1 MENNTRPNQHLRK
14 QSGFAGNRQQPGNA
28 WLDTGLGKLPPQALD
43 LEEAVLG
50 ALMIEKDAL
59 SSVVDILKP
68 ETFYKEAHQR
78 IYNAILTLF
87 GNSDPIDLLT
97 VTNQLRKTGEIEV
110 IGGGGFV
117 AELTFRVNSAA
128 NIEYHARI
136 VSEQALKRALIAMS
150 SVILRDAYEDTT
162 DVFELLDR
170 TEQSLFKISESNI
183 KKNAA
188 DMGTIVRQALN
199 ELETKKNQEGL
210 TGVPSGFTNL
220 DRVTSGWQPT
230 ELIILAARPAMGKC
244 LGKGTKVLMFD
255 GSLRKVEDVREGEL
269 LMGDDSTPRRVLS
282 IARGQERMYWVRQNK
297 GIDYRVNESHILSL
311 KRSRTEGPHTN
322 GDVLNIPVREYL
334 TKADKFK
341 SNYKGYKVAVE
352 FPAQA
357 VPLNPYFVGLWL
369 GDGHSYSS
377 RITNT
382 DSEVVDHLQDYADEL
397 GLNMVTYQQA
407 NRTANYAI
415 TSGQRGGAQWGNR
428 PGVFNAQEQLRGL
441 NVIENKHIPRSYL
454 INSTEN
460 RLKLLAGLI
469 DSDGHYQR
477 EFNCYEI
484 THKNKELAEQL
495 KFLCDTLGFKCSL
508 TEKQAVITSRNY
520 TSTVYRLRIFG
531 NLDSIPVRI
540 EPVQRSGKKARLL
553 KARANWR
560 MTGITVEYD
569 KVDDYYGFTIDGNS
583 LFLLEDMTVTHNTA
597 FVVSALRN
605 AAVDHGKPV
614 AIFSLEMSAVQLV
627 NRLISAEAEI
637 DSEKI
642 RKGTLAPHEWTQLHH
657 KIQRLTEAP
666 IYIDDTPALSILE
679 LRAKCRRL
687 KAQHDIQMVVIDY
700 LQLMSGDTSG
710 SRGGGNRE
718 QEIASISRALKNLA
732 KELNVPVIALS
743 QLSRAVETR
752 GGDKKPQLS
761 DLRESGC
768 LAGDTLL
775 TDAKTG
781 KRTTIREL
789 AEANAHNFYTAGTS
803 ESWTVGPERVT
814 HVFPTGKKPVFRV
827 KTQSG
832 RVVKATANHE
842 FLQLTGWY
850 RLDKLAVGDHIAV
863 PRQIRVS
870 APENPLSDNEL
881 ILLAHLLGDGCILPK
896 QPYHYTSA
904 DEANLA
910 VVDETAHI
918 LFGIQPRRVVQDNWQ
933 QTYLPAP
940 YRLTH
945 GVRHPITDWYDR
957 LGLSRARSYE
967 KRVPDSLFTCDED
980 KIALF
985 LHHLWATD
993 GNISWKRMTNRKPGA
1008 AIYYASSSQQLAR
1021 DVQHLLLRLGI
1032 LSTIRTAPGGQH
1044 RTMYHVHVQ
1053 GKGQQTI
1060 FLKRVNSY
1068 GQRGEL
1074 AAELLAAL
1082 SEVTENTN
1090 TDVIPKEVWHS
1101 VVTGGKTDD
1110 GISWR
1115 TLSERIDMAY
1125 CGSTLFKHGVSRQR
1139 MARLHKAMPHD
1150 ILKNLAESDVLWD
1163 KIVSIE
1169 AAGEEDVYDA
1179 TVPTVHNF
1187 VANDIIVH
1195 NSIEQDA
1202 DMVCFLY
1209 RPEYYNITAD
1219 EAGNSTQ
1226 GIGEVIIA
1234 KNRSGSLDTIQ
1245 LRFISKYTKFC
1256 DLDTYFEPVQ
1266 AQGFGPDV
1274 NGLDSFNA
1282 GPAVAPPSVFKSR
1295 ANNLSDF
1302 GNADPTAETPF

>member
-1 MENNTRPNQHLRK
+1 MENNPRPNQHLRK
-14 QSGFAGNRQQPGNA
+14 NSAFAGGRQQAGNA

-78 IYNAILTLF
+78 IYQAILTLF

-97 VTNQLRKTGEIEV
+97 VTNQLRKTGEIELV
-110 IGGGGFV
+110 GGGGFV

-128 NIEYHARI
+128 NIEFHSRI

-183 KKNAA
+183 KKNYA
-188 DMGTIVRQALN
+188 DMSTIVRMALD

-244 LGKGTKVLMFD
+244 LGKGTKVVMFD
-255 GSLRKVEDVREGEL
+255 GSLRNVEDVREGEL

-282 IARGQERMYWVRQNK
+282 IARGRERMYWVKQNK

-311 KRSRTEGPHTN
+311 KRSRTEGPHKQ
-322 GDVLNIPVREYL
+322 GDVLNISVRDYL
-334 TKADKFK
+334 TKSNKFK
-341 SNYKGYKVAVE
+341 TDYKGYKVAVE
-352 FPAQA
+352 FPAQP
-357 VPLNPYFVGLWL
+357 VPLDPYFVGLWL

-382 DSEVVDHLQDYADEL
+382 DSEVIDYLQEYADDL
-397 GLNMVTYQQA
+397 GLGLVTYQQE

-415 TSGQRGGAQWGNR
+415 TSGQRGGAQRGNR
-428 PGVFNAQEQLRGL
+428 PDVFNVQEQLRGL
-441 NVIENKHIPRSYL
+441 SVIENKHIPQSYL

-469 DSDGHYQR
+469 DSDGHYQS

-484 THKNKELAEQL
+484 TQKNEELAKQL
-495 KFLCDTLGFKCSL
+495 KFLCDTLGFNCSL
-508 TEKQAVITSRNY
+508 KEKQAVITSRGY
-520 TSTVYRLRIFG
+520 VSTVYRLRIFG

-540 EPVQRSGKKARLL
+540 LRKKARPLRA
-553 KARANWR
+553 KADWR
-560 MTGITVEYD
+560 VTGIQVEYD

-614 AIFSLEMSAVQLV
+614 AIFSLEMSSVQLV
-627 NRLISAEAEI
+627 NRLIAAEAEI

-666 IYIDDTPALSILE
+666 IFIDDTPALSILE

-710 SRGGGNRE
+710 RMGGNRE

-775 TDAKTG
+775 VDATTG

-789 AEANAHNFYTAGTS
+789 AEANAHNFNTPATS
-803 ESWTVGPERVT
+803 EQWTIGAERVT
-814 HVFPTGKKPVFRV
+814 HVFHTGKKPIFRV
-827 KTQSG
+827 KTRSG
-832 RVVKATANHE
+832 RTIKATANHA
-842 FLQLTGWY
+842 FLQLTGWH
-850 RLDKLAVGDHIAV
+850 RLDELTIGDHIAV
-863 PRQIRVS
+863 PRKIEVS
-870 APENPLSDNEL
+870 APQNPLTDNEL

-904 DEANLA
+904 DDANLA
-910 VVDETAHI
+910 
-918 LFGIQPRRVVQDNWQ
+918 LLSKQ
-933 QTYLPAP
+933 
-940 YRLTH
+940 
-945 GVRHPITDWYDR
+945 
-957 LGLSRARSYE
+957 LSRCL
-967 KRVPDSLFTCDED
+967 VL
-980 KIALF
+980 
-985 LHHLWATD
+985 
-993 GNISWKRMTNRKPGA
+993 
-1008 AIYYASSSQQLAR
+1008 
-1021 DVQHLLLRLGI
+1021 
-1032 LSTIRTAPGGQH
+1032 IR
-1044 RTMYHVHVQ
+1044 
-1053 GKGQQTI
+1053 
-1060 FLKRVNSY
+1060 
-1068 GQRGEL
+1068 
-1074 AAELLAAL
+1074 
-1082 SEVTENTN
+1082 
-1090 TDVIPKEVWHS
+1090 
-1101 VVTGGKTDD
+1101 
-1110 GISWR
+1110 
-1115 TLSERIDMAY
+1115 
-1125 CGSTLFKHGVSRQR
+1125 
-1139 MARLHKAMPHD
+1139 
-1150 ILKNLAESDVLWD
+1150 
-1163 KIVSIE
+1163 
-1169 AAGEEDVYDA
+1169 AG
-1179 TVPTVHNF
+1179 
-1187 VANDIIVH
+1187 
-1195 NSIEQDA
+1195 
-1202 DMVCFLY
+1202 
-1209 RPEYYNITAD
+1209 
-1219 EAGNSTQ
+1219 
-1226 GIGEVIIA
+1226 
-1234 KNRSGSLDTIQ
+1234 
-1245 LRFISKYTKFC
+1245 
-1256 DLDTYFEPVQ
+1256 
-1266 AQGFGPDV
+1266 
-1274 NGLDSFNA
+1274 
-1282 GPAVAPPSVFKSR
+1282 
-1295 ANNLSDF
+1295 
-1302 GNADPTAETPF
+1302 